1 VIPARRARAASSLL
15 LNAIAKA
22 RQWMSDVVDGRA
34 ALFDEIAQH
43 QGKVERHVRFLEP
56 LACLSPRIVE
66 AVARDAASRYCSL
79 SPNRHF

>member
-1 VIPARRARAASSLL
+1 
-15 LNAIAKA
+15 
-22 RQWMSDVVDGRA
+22 MSDVVDGRA

-66 AVARDAASRYCSL
+66 AVARDAASR
-79 SPNRHF
+79 